1 MAREP
6 LHVVILPWL
15 AFGHMIPFFHLSS
28 SLAKAGIRVSFIS
41 TPRNIQR
48 LPEIP
53 AELEPLFNFV
63 QFHLPSVDGL
73 PIGAEA
79 TVDLT
84 MDQTQF
90 LKVSYDLMDTQFKAF
105 ISKETVDWI
114 ILDFAPYWAVD
125 IAREKSI
132 PLIMFS
138 VLSSV
143 INAFFGHPD
152 FLTAEEQKDRTWESL
167 TSPPKWITF
176 PSTVAFRP
184 FEAKV
189 IFLGVFE
196 TNASAKTDA
205 ERMSEM
211 LNACQAVAMRTCK
224 EYEGEY
230 FDVATK
236 VYRQAV
242 IPVGLIP
249 PVLVEKDRDNVEG
262 HSSGEIFNWLDLQKN
277 RSVVY
282 VAFGSEAKLDRDQV
296 FQIAHG
302 LELADLPFLWA
313 LRKPMW
319 AIDDDDALPSGFRS
333 RTARFGVV
341 AFGWVPQLDILSHP
355 SIGGSLFHS
364 GWGSIIETLQHGHTL
379 VVLPLVID
387 QGLNARLLVEKGL
400 AVEVE
405 RTDDGKF
412 NGEDIAKALRM
423 AMVSNEGEDLR
434 LRARDMKSI
443 FSDQGQL

>member
-1 MAREP
+1 
-6 LHVVILPWL
+6 
-15 AFGHMIPFFHLSS
+15 
-28 SLAKAGIRVSFIS
+28 
-41 TPRNIQR
+41 
-48 LPEIP
+48 
-53 AELEPLFNFV
+53 
-63 QFHLPSVDGL
+63 
-73 PIGAEA
+73 
-79 TVDLT
+79 
-84 MDQTQF
+84 
-90 LKVSYDLMDTQFKAF
+90 
-105 ISKETVDWI
+105 
-114 ILDFAPYWAVD
+114 
-125 IAREKSI
+125 
-132 PLIMFS
+132 
-138 VLSSV
+138 
-143 INAFFGHPD
+143 
-152 FLTAEEQKDRTWESL
+152 
-167 TSPPKWITF
+167 
-176 PSTVAFRP
+176 
-184 FEAKV
+184 
-189 IFLGVFE
+189 
-196 TNASAKTDA
+196 
-205 ERMSEM
+205 M

-319 AIDDDDALPSGFRS
+319 AIDDDDALPS
-333 RTARFGVV
+333 
-341 AFGWVPQLDILSHP
+341 
-355 SIGGSLFHS
+355 
-364 GWGSIIETLQHGHTL
+364 ETLQHGHTL

-443 FSDQGQL
+443 FSDQGLHYDHYMRGFVNYLKS